1 MRQKKGE
8 VNSNNGV
15 CRRDILNIE
24 NKLKYATGDKF
35 FFISYM
41 EIVTVLLLQF
51 RESSKS

>member
-35 FFISYM
+35 FFYFLHGNSHGFTSAI
-41 EIVTVLLLQF
+41 Q
-51 RESSKS
+51 REL